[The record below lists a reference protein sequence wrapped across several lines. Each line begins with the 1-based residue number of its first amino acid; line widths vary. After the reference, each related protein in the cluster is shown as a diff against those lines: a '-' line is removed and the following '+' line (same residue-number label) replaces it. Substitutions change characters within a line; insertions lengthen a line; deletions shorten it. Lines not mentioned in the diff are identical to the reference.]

1 MTTPQEQLVPF
12 SIEGQQTPNLAASL
26 QYDTL
31 VRIVRRNRWL
41 MAMVVALSLAAGVG
55 YLKITKPQYTS
66 TAQLYVELSSPK
78 LLKNQDQGE
87 KARSN
92 LFMQESVLKSTPVLE
107 EVIVLAGQADCPA
120 QLQPLLDM
128 PNPLSYLQS
137 NTTTSVGKKNDIISV
152 SFTCGNPEESAV
164 TTNAIVDC
172 YVQYQSGKMRSTA
185 GELLGILQAEKER
198 YDKDMSE
205 KLRQLTEFKKD
216 NKDIVFVSGKG
227 DAAAERLAKLSE
239 ALTQSQLDT
248 MQSKVV
254 YESIKTMSESPSQ
267 LREYVKARKLQ
278 GAVSLE
284 NEESSILRNKLNNMQ
299 LGLDKLL
306 RVLTPEHPS
315 VKAMEDKIATT
326 FAQLEQIEKEYVQSQ
341 LVMSQQQYVV
351 AQEKERQI
359 QEQYEQQRKLAL
371 EVNEKYSD
379 YMLLESQ
386 WQQTKKMCDLLDD
399 RIKEVNVTENAGAMD
414 IRILEK
420 AVATLAPSWPD
431 KSRVLTM
438 ALLVGLMIA
447 AVVSIVRD
455 FFDARFGS
463 EREIYEVL
471 GCPVLGLVPQ
481 IRAIAGSGRF
491 LYTNGYASLGH
502 IFRKICAILLCQ
514 MESDRKRILHICSG
528 QDREGKSFTALHLA
542 MGMAQSGQRTL
553 LLDCCCRNGVLKDQL
568 GIFCAVGIYEILNK
582 SCSIPTAITRTGI
595 ENLDYLSCGQVTG
608 NPIQV
613 FHHEKFRTILK
624 LLACQYDRIL
634 MDSGSYLSCPE
645 SLALS
650 ALADGVIYVLDGE
663 RSNQAYAVQIRKE
676 LGNLGVMLL
685 GAIVN
690 KVRTHGSAF
699 VYSPMWFG
707 EPATYSN
714 PTPEPAT
721 RVQPNTHS
729 QEKLYI

>member
-1 MTTPQEQLVPF
+1 MPGFAPT
-12 SIEGQQTPNLAASL
+12 L

-31 VRIVRRNRWL
+31 LRIVRRNRLL
-41 MAMVVALSLAAGVG
+41 MAGMVTLSLAAGVG
-55 YLKITKPQYTS
+55 YLKMTRPQYTGTS
-66 TAQLYVELSSPK
+66 KLYVELSSPK
-78 LLKNQDQGE
+78 LLKNQEQGD
-87 KARSN
+87 KAKN
-92 LFMQESVLKSTPVLE
+92 YLFTQESILKSTPVLE
-107 EVIVLAGQADCPA
+107 EVLVLAGQADSPA
-120 QLQPLLDM
+120 LLRPLLDM
-128 PNPLSYLQS
+128 SNPLNYLQS
-137 NTTTSVGKKNDIISV
+137 RITTSVGKKNDIISV
-152 SFTCGNPEESAV
+152 SFTCANPDESAA

-172 YVQYQSGKMRSTA
+172 YVQYQSGKIRSTA
-185 GELLGILQAEKER
+185 GELLGILQTEKER

-205 KLRQLTEFKKD
+205 KLRQLTEFKKN

-227 DAAAERLAKLSE
+227 DAGADRLAKLSE

-248 MQSKVV
+248 MQAKVV
-254 YESIKTMSESPSQ
+254 YESVKTMSESPSQ
-267 LREYVKARKLQ
+267 LREYVKARKVQ

-284 NEESSILRNKLNNMQ
+284 NEESSLLRNKLNTMQ
-299 LGLDKLL
+299 LGLEKLL

-315 VKAMEDKIATT
+315 VKAMEDKIATVFT
-326 FAQLEQIEKEYVQSQ
+326 QLEQMEKEYVQSQ
-341 LVMSQQQYVV
+341 LVMSEQQYAV
-351 AQEKERQI
+351 AREKERQI

-420 AVATLAPSWPD
+420 AAASPVPSWPD
-431 KSRVLTM
+431 KPRVLIM
-438 ALLVGLMIA
+438 ALLAGIGIGSVLS
-447 AVVSIVRD
+447 VVRD

-463 EREIYEVL
+463 EREIVEVL

-491 LYTNGYASLGH
+491 LYTNGYATLGH

-514 MESDRKRILHICSG
+514 TDSDQKRIVHICSG
-528 QDREGKSFTALHLA
+528 QDGEGKSFTALHLA

-553 LLDCCCRNGVLKDQL
+553 LLDCCSRNGVLKDQL
-568 GIFCAVGIYEILNK
+568 GIFSTAGMYEILNK
-582 SCSIPTAITRTGI
+582 TCSIPTAITRTGI

-650 ALADGVIYVLDGE
+650 SLADGVIYVLDGE
-663 RSNQAYAVQIRKE
+663 KSNQAYAVQIRKE
-676 LGNLGVMLL
+676 LQNLGITLI
-685 GAIVN
+685 GAVVN
-690 KVRTHGSAF
+690 HIRTRGGTF

-707 EPATYSN
+707 EPAAFSCSTS
-714 PTPEPAT
+714 EPAARAHT
-721 RVQPNTHS
+721 STQS
-729 QEKLYI
+729 KEKLYI

>member
-1 MTTPQEQLVPF
+1 MN
-12 SIEGQQTPNLAASL
+12 G
-26 QYDTL
+26 
-31 VRIVRRNRWL
+31 
-41 MAMVVALSLAAGVG
+41 
-55 YLKITKPQYTS
+55 
-66 TAQLYVELSSPK
+66 
-78 LLKNQDQGE
+78 
-87 KARSN
+87 
-92 LFMQESVLKSTPVLE
+92 
-107 EVIVLAGQADCPA
+107 
-120 QLQPLLDM
+120 
-128 PNPLSYLQS
+128 PLSYLQS
-137 NTTTSVGKKNDIISV
+137 HITTSVGKKNDIISV
-152 SFTCGNPEESAV
+152 TFTCGNPEESAAI
-164 TTNAIVDC
+164 TNAIVDS
-172 YVQYQSGKMRSTA
+172 YVQYQSGKLRSTA

-198 YDKDMSE
+198 YDNDMAV
-205 KLRQLTEFKKD
+205 KLRQLTEFKKS

-227 DAAAERLAKLSE
+227 DATADRLTKLSE
-239 ALTQSQLDT
+239 AMTQAQLDT
-248 MQSKVV
+248 MQAKVV
-254 YESIKTMSESPSQ
+254 YESIKAMSESPSQ
-267 LREYVKARKLQ
+267 LREYVKASKLQ
-278 GAVSLE
+278 GAVTLE
-284 NEESSILRNKLNNMQ
+284 NEETSLLRNKLNTMQ

-326 FAQLEQIEKEYVQSQ
+326 FTQLEQIENEYVQSQ

-351 AQEKERQI
+351 TQQKERQI

-386 WQQTKKMCDLLDD
+386 WLQSKKMCDLLDE
-399 RIKEVNVTENAGAMD
+399 RIKEVNVTENAGALD

-420 AVATLAPSWPD
+420 AAASLTPSWPD
-431 KSRVLTM
+431 KPKVLVM
-438 ALLVGLMIA
+438 ALLAGIGIA
-447 AVVSIVRD
+447 AALSVVRD

-463 EREIYEVL
+463 EREIHEVL

-481 IRAIAGSGRF
+481 IRSIAGSGRF

-528 QDREGKSFTALHLA
+528 QDGEGKSFTALHLA

-553 LLDCCCRNGVLKDQL
+553 LLDCCCRNGVLRDQL
-568 GIFCAVGIYEILNK
+568 GVFCTTGIYDILTK
-582 SCSIPTAITRTGI
+582 TCSIPSAITRTGI
-595 ENLDYLSCGQVTG
+595 ENLDYLSCGQVSG

-663 RSNQAYAVQIRKE
+663 KSNQAYAVQIRKE
-676 LGNLGVMLL
+676 LMNLGVTLL
-685 GAIVN
+685 GAVVN
-690 KVRTHGSAF
+690 RIRTRGSAF
-699 VYSPMWFG
+699 VYSPMWLQ
-707 EPATYSN
+707 EPAAVLQS
-714 PTPEPAT
+714 TPEPET
-721 RVQPNTHS
+721 WNHTKTNS
-729 QEKLYI
+729 QEKIYI